1 MKPVCLILG
10 AGSGIGGNTARVFA
24 NSGYHVHLCRRS
36 DSKGLDELIKSINI
50 ENENMASG
58 EILNLIEDH
67 IFEDLINRV
76 ELNYG
81 PIEVCILNLGAQIG
95 TKMLAET
102 TEKQFTLGWKMTQLT
117 LFKLSKVLLPKMTE
131 RKKGALIVTSSTASV
146 RGNEGQ
152 LSHSA
157 AMGAED
163 YFVNHYMQS
172 FRHKVFT

>member
-1 MKPVCLILG
+1 
-10 AGSGIGGNTARVFA
+10 
-24 NSGYHVHLCRRS
+24 
-36 DSKGLDELIKSINI
+36 
-50 ENENMASG
+50 MASG

-152 LSHSA
+152 LSILLLWGQKTTLSIITCRVFATRYSHSA
-157 AMGAED
+157 CD
-163 YFVNHYMQS
+163 N
-172 FRHKVFT
+172 